1 MNGRAAVQRPHRAD
15 ARRLEVRLLGSFEVR
30 YRGRPPL
37 RFESRRTRALL
48 AYLVCHPD
56 RALPR
61 ESLGALLWPDADPV
75 TSRHNLRQA
84 FYNLRRTLTRPA
96 GDPSPLTTR
105 HDSLAFTPPPGAW
118 IDLAV
123 FAEALRR
130 GRDPHGAIEPRAL
143 GRAVEVYGG
152 DFLAGFW
159 FPGGTAFEEW
169 MLAEQERWREAAVAT
184 LTDLVEHHL
193 RHGGYGAGIE
203 YARRL
208 QTIEP
213 LAEETHRQLM
223 RLYALSGRRGRA
235 VAVYES
241 LRRLLA
247 TELDVAPMYET
258 TLLYRRILA
267 EERPASTI
275 AREAPGAR
283 GYRSAGS
290 GAAAAMEGLRDRLA
304 P

>member
-1 MNGRAAVQRPHRAD
+1 
-15 ARRLEVRLLGSFEVR
+15 LEVRLLGGFEVG

-48 AYLVCHPD
+48 AYLVCHPG

-61 ESLGALLWPDADPV
+61 ESLGALLWPEADAA

-84 FYNLRRTLTRPA
+84 FYNLRQTLTPPA
-96 GDPSPLTTR
+96 GGPSPLTTR
-105 HDSLAFTPPPGAW
+105 HDGLVFTPPPGAW

-130 GRDPHGAIEPRAL
+130 GREPHGAIEPRAL
-143 GRAVEVYGG
+143 ARAVEVYGG

-159 FPGGTAFEEW
+159 FPGGTIFEEW
-169 MLAEQERWREAAVAT
+169 LLAEQERWREAAVAT
-184 LTDLVEHHL
+184 LTELVEHHL

-208 QTIEP
+208 QVIEP
-213 LAEETHRQLM
+213 LAEEPHRQLM

-247 TELDVAPMYET
+247 TELEVAPMPET
-258 TLLYRRILA
+258 TQLYRRILA
-267 EERPASTI
+267 QEQPSPAI
-275 AREAPGAR
+275 AREGPSAR
-283 GYRSAGS
+283 GYRTVGS
-290 GAAAAMEGLRDRLA
+290 GAAAR
-304 P
+304 

>member
-1 MNGRAAVQRPHRAD
+1 MATAHAP
-15 ARRLEVRLLGSFEVR
+15 RLEIRLLGSLEVR

-56 RALPR
+56 RALSR
-61 ESLGALLWPDADPV
+61 ESLGALLWPEADPA

-84 FYNLRRTLTRPA
+84 FYNLRQSLTPPA
-96 GDPSPLTTR
+96 GNESPLTTR

-130 GRDPHGAIEPRAL
+130 GRDAYGAIEPRAL
-143 GRAVEVYGG
+143 ARAVEAYGG
-152 DFLAGFW
+152 DFLSGFW
-159 FPGGTAFEEW
+159 FPGGTAFEDW
-169 MLAEQERWREAAVAT
+169 MLAEQERWREAAVTA

-193 RHGGYGAGIE
+193 RHGGYGLGIE

-213 LAEETHRQLM
+213 LAEEPHRQLM

-247 TELDVAPMYET
+247 TELDVAPMPET
-258 TLLYRRILA
+258 TSLYRRILA
-267 EERPASTI
+267 QEQAAPVIPGEG
-275 AREAPGAR
+275 PGAR
-283 GYRSAGS
+283 GYRGVGS
-290 GAAAAMEGLRDRLA
+290 DAAAR
-304 P
+304 